1 MITQLGEKLQ
11 DVFKKM
17 RGYGKLDEKN
27 IADALRDVRMALLAA
42 DVHFQIAKDFCE
54 RVKQKSMGEE
64 FQKSIRPGDLFVKL
78 VHDELIAVFSAG
90 DREITDAR
98 PLTMLMC
105 GLNGAGKTTT
115 SAKLARF
122 LKKQGESVILIAA
135 DLSRPAAA
143 QQLQILGKQIE
154 VEVIVPE
161 GSPRLLDYLKS
172 AKEQALAR
180 RASVMIF
187 DTAGR
192 TEVNEELQE
201 ELKQV
206 HGFLQ
211 PQECLLV
218 ADAATGQAAV
228 EVAKAFQASGRV
240 TGLVLSKFDGDAR
253 GGAALSLQTVTG
265 CPIKFL
271 GTGEKVEALEVF
283 QPERLVTRMLGMGD
297 IVGLVEKAQEGLNF
311 ADAAK
316 MQEKFKSQN
325 FNLQDFLDQMRML
338 KKLGPLQN
346 LLGMLPGMNNI
357 PSSSLDEG
365 AMKRTEAIVCS
376 MTPKERRNPD
386 ILNARRRMRIAAGSG
401 TSVPEVNDLLR
412 NFKMMKKFMSK
423 FSRGGNQEKMM
434 KRLMG
439 GMPK

>member
-1 MITQLGEKLQ
+1 MISQLGEKLQ

-90 DREITDAR
+90 EREIVEAR

-122 LKKQGESVILIAA
+122 LKKQGEIVILIAA

-161 GSPRLLDYLKS
+161 GSPQLLDYLKT
-172 AKEQALAR
+172 AKEAAQAKHAT
-180 RASVMIF
+180 VMIF

-201 ELKQV
+201 ELRQV
-206 HGFLQ
+206 HGFLN

-228 EVAKAFQASGRV
+228 DVAKAFQASGRV

-297 IVGLVEKAQEGLNF
+297 IVGLVEKAQEGF
-311 ADAAK
+311 DMADAAK

-357 PSSSLDEG
+357 PSSSLDEN

-386 ILNARRRMRIAAGSG
+386 ILNARRRLRIAAGSG

-439 GMPK
+439 GMSG